1 MDKIKLESDIDDLK
15 LLNAM
20 VSDAWRKQLPI
31 GSGLIER
38 LLSAMD
44 VTYKNYKDAIPNLK
58 TVEEIFG
65 EMKKRPST
73 TREDVIDNLT
83 KWREHPVHNN
93 AINLLDYYKDQ
104 LKTLR

>member
-65 EMKKRPST
+65 EMKKDLLLLEKMLSIILLNGENIQFIT
-73 TREDVIDNLT
+73 MLLIYSIII
-83 KWREHPVHNN
+83 K
-93 AINLLDYYKDQ
+93 IN
-104 LKTLR
+104 